1 VRRALPPGA
10 SVVAALIPSAVCLLP
25 AFLARQAPTFRDQA
39 DFFFPLKLYT
49 ADRLRSGQIP
59 LWNPWSGAGEPW
71 LANAQSG
78 VFYPPTWLFLI
89 PSPALAAGLFL
100 LVHFAIA
107 AGGMWRFCKEE
118 GVTDSGALVAAA
130 VFAGSGLAVSLSAYW
145 NHFGAFAYLP
155 WIAALARSGLRG
167 SRAGAGFA
175 ALLGLQAMAGSPE
188 ASAGSLVIAFLLV
201 LEPRPIPETG
211 WREPGRAGR
220 VGRFFVSAGLGLALA
235 AWILVPLGEL
245 ALYSQRRAPL
255 DAEQRELGAV
265 RADALASAVGLGEI
279 PNFFLTSVYVGPVAL
294 VAAACAFLE
303 KERRRLVLL
312 LSAIGVASLL
322 LAAAGPPG
330 RWLRLLPGL
339 DRVRYP
345 AKALAATSFALAALS
360 GLGVDSLR
368 FVAERRRLRRLILL
382 LAACGLAVVALS
394 GQAMPGR
401 AAAAVG
407 LLSLVVVG
415 LARPGSSWGGWFA
428 SAAAFSLVVSFA
440 FVGRSLFRYV
450 PEAEIRARPES
461 VAFLAQVPGRI
472 LTPPMS
478 ELGRWAMHDA
488 AFDAGMV
495 RRQREALIGYT
506 NLLARVRTIRTA
518 AALPTQA
525 SEAIASSIDTET
537 DPARAA
543 GPASGRTY
551 WTPFPPEGLGSRKVG
566 EFYRAP
572 LNPYRPRASFV
583 REYAVEQQ
591 PERAWSLVASGKS
604 DWSRR
609 VLLDR
614 EPTPRP
620 DGAGGRFVVASLA
633 EDEPERVVAEVS
645 ADAGGIL
652 VLTDLAYPGWTASVD
667 GLPAP
672 LLTADGFFRA
682 VAVPAGS
689 HRVAFRYRPLS
700 VYVGSAVSL
709 IALVSLLWWSLQPE
723 ASFRRTA

>member
-118 GVTDSGALVAAA
+118 GVTDSGALAAA
-130 VFAGSGLAVSLSAYW
+130 AIFAGSGLAVSLSAYW

-155 WIAALARSGLRG
+155 WIAALARSGLRET
-167 SRAGAGFA
+167 RAAAGLA
-175 ALLGLQAMAGSPE
+175 GLLGLQAMAGSPE
-188 ASAGSLVIAFLLV
+188 ASAGSFVVAFLLI
-201 LEPRPIPETG
+201 LEPRPVPETG
-211 WREPGRAGR
+211 WREPSRAER
-220 VGRFFVSAGLGLALA
+220 VGRFLISAGLGLALA
-235 AWILVPLGEL
+235 AWTLVPLGEL
-245 ALYSQRRAPL
+245 ALHSQRRAPL

-265 RADALASAVGLGEI
+265 RTDALAAAVGIGEI
-279 PNFFLTSVYVGPVAL
+279 PNFFLTSVYLGPVAL
-294 VAAACAFLE
+294 VSAACAFSE
-303 KERRRLVLL
+303 RERRRLVLL
-312 LSAIGVASLL
+312 LSAIGVAGLL

-360 GLGVDSLR
+360 GLGIDSLR
-368 FVAERRRLRRLILL
+368 FVSDRKRLRRLILL

-394 GQAMPGR
+394 GQVTPAR
-401 AAAAVG
+401 AAAAAG
-407 LLSLVVVG
+407 LLGLLVVG
-415 LARPGSSWGGWFA
+415 LARPGSSLGAWFA
-428 SAAAFSLVVSFA
+428 SAAALSMVVNFA
-440 FVGRSLFRYV
+440 LVGRSLFRYV

-478 ELGRWAMHDA
+478 ELGRWAMRDA

-506 NLLARVRTIRTA
+506 NLLAHVRTIRTA

-525 SEAIASSIDTET
+525 AEAIAFSIDTEA

-583 REYAVEQQ
+583 REYAVEPR
-591 PERAWSLVASGKS
+591 PERAWSLVASGQI

-633 EDEPERVVAEVS
+633 EDAPERVVAEVS
-645 ADAGGIL
+645 ADSGGIL

-667 GLPAP
+667 GRPAP
-672 LLTADGFFRA
+672 LLTADGLFRA
-682 VAVPAGS
+682 VSVPAGS

-700 VYVGSAVSL
+700 FYIGSAVSL
-709 IALVSLLWWSLQPE
+709 IALVLLFWWSLQPE
-723 ASFRRTA
+723 ASSRRTA

>member
-1 VRRALPPGA
+1 MRRALPPGA

-118 GVTDSGALVAAA
+118 GVTDSGALAAA
-130 VFAGSGLAVSLSAYW
+130 AIFAGSGLAVSLSAYW

-155 WIAALARSGLRG
+155 WIAALARSGLRRT
-167 SRAGAGFA
+167 RAAAGLA
-175 ALLGLQAMAGSPE
+175 GLLGLQAMAGSPE
-188 ASAGSLVIAFLLV
+188 ASAGSLVVAFLLI
-201 LEPRPIPETG
+201 LEPRPIPESG
-211 WREPGRAGR
+211 WRELGRAGR
-220 VGRFFVSAGLGLALA
+220 VGRFLVSAGLGLALA
-235 AWILVPLGEL
+235 AWVLVPFGEL
-245 ALYSQRRAPL
+245 ALHSQRRAPL

-265 RADALASAVGLGEI
+265 RADALASAVGVGEI

-303 KERRRLVLL
+303 KERRPLVLL
-312 LSAIGVASLL
+312 LSAIGLAGLL

-368 FVAERRRLRRLILL
+368 FVAERKRLRTVILL
-382 LAACGLAVVALS
+382 LAGCGLAALAVS
-394 GQAMPGR
+394 GQATPAR
-401 AAAAVG
+401 AAAAAG
-407 LLSLVVVG
+407 LLGLVVIG
-415 LARPGSSWGGWFA
+415 LARPGSSLGAWFA
-428 SAAAFSLVVSFA
+428 SAAALSMVVSFA
-440 FVGRSLFRYV
+440 LVGRSLFRYV

-478 ELGRWAMHDA
+478 ELGRWAMRDA

-525 SEAIASSIDTET
+525 AEAIASSIDSEA

-583 REYAVEQQ
+583 REYAVEQR
-591 PERAWSLVASGKS
+591 PERAWSLVASGQS

-633 EDEPERVVAEVS
+633 EDAPERVVAEVS

-667 GLPAP
+667 GRPAP

-682 VAVPAGS
+682 VAIPAGS
-689 HRVAFRYRPLS
+689 HRVTFRYRPLS
-700 VYVGSAVSL
+700 FYVGSGVSL
-709 IALVSLLWWSLQPE
+709 VALVLLLWWSLQPE
-723 ASFRRTA
+723 ASTRRTA

>member
-118 GVTDSGALVAAA
+118 GVTDSGALAAA
-130 VFAGSGLAVSLSAYW
+130 AIFAGSGLAVSLSAYW

-155 WIAALARSGLRG
+155 WIAALARSGLRRT
-167 SRAGAGFA
+167 RAAAGLA
-175 ALLGLQAMAGSPE
+175 GLLGLQAMAGSPE
-188 ASAGSLVIAFLLV
+188 ASAGSLVVAFLLI
-201 LEPRPIPETG
+201 LEPRPIPESG
-211 WREPGRAGR
+211 WRELGRAGR
-220 VGRFFVSAGLGLALA
+220 VGRFLVSAGLGLALA
-235 AWILVPLGEL
+235 AWVLVPFGEL
-245 ALYSQRRAPL
+245 ALHSQRRAPL

-265 RADALASAVGLGEI
+265 RADALASAVGVGEI

-303 KERRRLVLL
+303 KERRPLVLL
-312 LSAIGVASLL
+312 LSAIGLAGLL

-368 FVAERRRLRRLILL
+368 FVAERKRLRTVILL
-382 LAACGLAVVALS
+382 LAGCGLAALAVS
-394 GQAMPGR
+394 GQATPAR
-401 AAAAVG
+401 AAAAAG
-407 LLSLVVVG
+407 LLGLVVIG
-415 LARPGSSWGGWFA
+415 LARPGSSLGAWFA
-428 SAAAFSLVVSFA
+428 SAAALSMVVSFA
-440 FVGRSLFRYV
+440 LVGRSLFRYV

-478 ELGRWAMHDA
+478 ELGRWAMRDA

-525 SEAIASSIDTET
+525 AEAIASSIDSEA

-583 REYAVEQQ
+583 REYAVEQR
-591 PERAWSLVASGKS
+591 PERAWSLVASGQS

-633 EDEPERVVAEVS
+633 EDAPERVVAEVS

-667 GLPAP
+667 GRPAP

-682 VAVPAGS
+682 VAIPAGS
-689 HRVAFRYRPLS
+689 HRVTFRYRPLS
-700 VYVGSAVSL
+700 FYVGSGVSL
-709 IALVSLLWWSLQPE
+709 VALVLLLWWSLQPE
-723 ASFRRTA
+723 ASTRRTA